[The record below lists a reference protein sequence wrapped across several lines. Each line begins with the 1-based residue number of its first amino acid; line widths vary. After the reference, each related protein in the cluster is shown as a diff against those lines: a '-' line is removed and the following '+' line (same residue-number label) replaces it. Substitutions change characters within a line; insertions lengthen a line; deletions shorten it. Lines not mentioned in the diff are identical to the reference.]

1 MRTLVAVQTHL
12 RTPDEVTLFKLWQL
26 MRHRSDDAHDWL
38 VVDNA
43 SPLAPELYPHGWDVR
58 LIVNDDHV
66 PQTRARRS
74 IVRFCNKLGHPFHDG
89 VRQASG
95 SDRAF
100 CKMLEIAIASDYQ
113 RFAYIEMDV
122 LFALSVQSIFDRM
135 TKPCACG
142 PLVDHGKFPEM
153 GLFFADVEH
162 LWRIDFITKY
172 NWRGK
177 CEPEGEL
184 RAWQILG
191 DALELLPLKG
201 ARDGGYTLPAQL
213 ASKYP
218 DGIDYLTHAHM
229 GTYAEFLR
237 LNNLPELAN
246 LL

>member
-1 MRTLVAVQTHL
+1 MRTLIACQTHL
-12 RTPDEVTLFKLWQL
+12 RTPDEVTLFKVWQQL
-26 MRHRSDDAHDWL
+26 RHRLDWGHDL
-38 VVDNA
+38 LFVDNA
-43 SPLAPELYPHGWDVR
+43 SPLAPALYEAWDVK
-58 LIVNDDHV
+58 LILNDEHV
-66 PQTRARRS
+66 PGISAHHTAARFR
-74 IVRFCNKLGHPFHDG
+74 NKLGHPFHDG

-100 CKMLEIAIASDYQ
+100 CKMLEIAIASGFQ
-113 RFAYIEMDV
+113 RFAYLEVDAPFV
-122 LFALSVQSIFDRM
+122 LSVDSIFDRM

-153 GLFFADVEH
+153 GLFFANLEH
-162 LWRIDFITKY
+162 IWQTDFITKY
-172 NWRGK
+172 NWRGP

-191 DALELLPLKG
+191 DDLELLPLRG

-213 ASKYP
+213 ADKYP

-237 LNNLPELAN
+237 LNNLPELAA
-246 LL
+246 LI